1 MKLII
6 YFFFLLPTF
15 LIAQNNLFF
24 NQAKFVTLSTNTPVV
39 VPDGKVWNLKAV
51 SSTVATNIS
60 NYIIVD
66 DVVIWVNGQNSITT
80 LQSIWFSAG
89 NQIKKG
95 NGLGSGTLSPSV
107 INVLEYDVI
116 PVSTNTGTSESTGFS
131 SSGLEFNQVIN
142 YTLDFATGNIDGNV
156 NFGHGVV
163 ANISVPAGKVWK
175 VQSVR
180 LNNRDTARN
189 NAISSSSLDCFL
201 TMGRTYLDTDPNS
214 EPIWFGE
221 GSYEIYGF
229 DCGSNAALSIN
240 AVEFNV
246 IQ

>member
-15 LIAQNNLFF
+15 LFAQNNLFF

-39 VPDGKVWNLKAV
+39 VPDGKVWNLKGV
-51 SSTVATNIS
+51 SSASVNRS
-60 NYIIVD
+60 NFVLVD
-66 DVVIWVNGQNSITT
+66 NVQMFVNGQNSVTT

-89 NQIKKG
+89 NEIKRG
-95 NGLGSGTLSPSV
+95 ASSTCCDSPEV
-107 INVLEYDVI
+107 INVLEYDVVPI
-116 PVSTNTGTSESTGFS
+116 STNTGTSESAGFS

-142 YTLDFATGNIDGNV
+142 YTLDFATGLVDGNA
-156 NFGHGVV
+156 NNGHGVV
-163 ANISVPAGKVWK
+163 TNISVPSGKVWK

-180 LNNRDTARN
+180 VNYRDPARN
-189 NAISSSSLDCFL
+189 NAISSSIDCFL
-201 TMGRTYLDTDPNS
+201 TMGRTLLDTDPNS

-229 DCGSNAALSIN
+229 DCGSSAALTIN

>member
-6 YFFFLLPTF
+6 YFFFLSPTF

-39 VPDGKVWNLKAV
+39 VPDGKVWNLKGV
-51 SSTVATNIS
+51 SGELQTNTSCFIK
-60 NYIIVD
+60 VD
-66 DVVIWVNGQNSITT
+66 DVEMSLSAMNSLTT
-80 LQSIWFSAG
+80 LQSIWFSEG
-89 NQIKKG
+89 NEIKRG
-95 NGLGSGTLSPSV
+95 AQSGDRRSPEV

-116 PVSTNTGTSESTGFS
+116 PISTNTGTSESAGFS

-142 YTLDFATGNIDGNV
+142 YTLDFATGLTDGNA
-156 NFGHGVV
+156 NNGHGVV
-163 ANISVPAGKVWK
+163 TNISVPSGKVWK

-180 LNNRDTARN
+180 VNYRDPARN
-189 NAISSSSLDCFL
+189 NAISSSIDCYL
-201 TMGRTYLDTDPNS
+201 TMGRTFLDTDPNS

-229 DCGSNAALSIN
+229 NCGSSAALTIN

>member
-24 NQAKFVTLSTNTPVV
+24 NQAKFVSLSTNTPVV
-39 VPDGKVWNLKAV
+39 VPDGKVWNLKGV
-51 SSTVATNIS
+51 SSASVNRS
-60 NYIIVD
+60 NFVLVD
-66 DVVIWVNGQNSITT
+66 NVQMFVNGQNSVTT

-89 NQIKKG
+89 NEIKRG
-95 NGLGSGTLSPSV
+95 GSTSCCDSPEV
-107 INVLEYDVI
+107 INVLEYDVV

-131 SSGLEFNQVIN
+131 SSGLEFNKVIN
-142 YTLDFATGNIDGNV
+142 YTLDFGTGLTSGNV
-156 NFGHGVV
+156 NDGHGVV
-163 ANISVPAGKVWK
+163 ANIIIPTGKAWK

-180 LNNRDTARN
+180 VNGRDPFRN
-189 NAISSSSLDCFL
+189 NAVTESINCSL
-201 TMGRTYLDTDPNS
+201 TMGRTFLDTDPNS

-229 DCGSNAALSIN
+229 NCGSNAALTIN
-240 AVEFNV
+240 VLEFN
-246 IQ
+246 IIN